1 MGPILIKSNTESTLN
16 TFYTLK
22 EVIDETTKVLDS
34 NVYFVRKEMFI
45 SAESASDRIQLQLAS
60 PAITTLAAAQ
70 PQPKR
75 RFAYRDEGV
84 GLQLRGHTCGPDA
97 VRSELGFDVKW
108 NALPSKS
115 S

>member
-1 MGPILIKSNTESTLN
+1 MQFSLCPKIYKGVVVTES
-16 TFYTLK
+16 
-22 EVIDETTKVLDS
+22 TKVLDS

-75 RFAYRDEGV
+75 RFASGMRVLASSCGDTHV
-84 GLQLRGHTCGPDA
+84 DLTLLGLNWALT
-97 VRSELGFDVKW
+97 LKW
-108 NALPSKS
+108 NAFPSKS